1 VSKLE
6 VRTVIFDV
14 DSTLSRIEGIEWL
27 ARKRGQEVYARVN
40 EVTERAMRGELEFDG
55 VYAARLDVVRP
66 SRKEV
71 QALGEAYI
79 ENLAPGAVETVE
91 KLREKGVR
99 LLIVSGGLLP
109 PVLHLA
115 AHLGIEQRDVYAV
128 GIDFDEKGGYAGF
141 DMEHPCTRNLGKRTV
156 ISGIDLPLPSLIIGD
171 GMTDAEVKPA
181 VDAFAAFTGAV
192 RREKILALADFE
204 LTSFSQLFDHITA

>member
-1 VSKLE
+1 
-6 VRTVIFDV
+6 
-14 DSTLSRIEGIEWL
+14 
-27 ARKRGQEVYARVN
+27 
-40 EVTERAMRGELEFDG
+40 
-55 VYAARLDVVRP
+55 
-66 SRKEV
+66 
-71 QALGEAYI
+71 
-79 ENLAPGAVETVE
+79 
-91 KLREKGVR
+91 VR

-156 ISGIDLPLPSLIIGD
+156 VSGIDLPLPSLIIGD

>member
-79 ENLAPGAVETVE
+79 ENLAPGALETVE

-156 ISGIDLPLPSLIIGD
+156 VSGIDLPLPSLIIGD

>member
-79 ENLAPGAVETVE
+79 ENLAPGALETVE
-91 KLREKGVR
+91 KLRE
-99 LLIVSGGLLP
+99 
-109 PVLHLA
+109 
-115 AHLGIEQRDVYAV
+115 
-128 GIDFDEKGGYAGF
+128 
-141 DMEHPCTRNLGKRTV
+141 
-156 ISGIDLPLPSLIIGD
+156 
-171 GMTDAEVKPA
+171 
-181 VDAFAAFTGAV
+181 
-192 RREKILALADFE
+192 
-204 LTSFSQLFDHITA
+204 